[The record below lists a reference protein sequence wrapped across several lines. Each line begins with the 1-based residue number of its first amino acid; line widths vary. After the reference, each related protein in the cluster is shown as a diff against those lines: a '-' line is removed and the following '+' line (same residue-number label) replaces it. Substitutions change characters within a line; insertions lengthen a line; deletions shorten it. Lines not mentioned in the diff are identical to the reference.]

1 MPTVPGYDDTI
12 TDDELGADLGAAM
25 WYTWPTSVVESRAL
39 LRDRELPLWNRFDST
54 GVPLL
59 GQGLS
64 MLGDPLHLLV
74 LLTNGSVA
82 WWDLKYVLAKFLF
95 AFAIALCVLTA
106 TKHLPAAIIMSASSP
121 FIGFFC
127 YRYAHPAFFSL
138 CYAPLILLCWLKF
151 VEAPRGPR
159 SAFWLG
165 GMAVAN
171 WMVLNSGT
179 AKEAYVLLLG
189 MNFCGLLVLASAP
202 SSVADKGVKLRQAIL
217 LLTIFV
223 LIAAPVWVTFLRS
236 LKKSWTAYGAA
247 VYQLQPSLLIGLFD
261 DMFYRQ
267 FNAFEIDFDPSANF
281 LTLVAVIWFFVSPR
295 TVGSGN
301 VARALSI
308 TGILTLAIVFGV
320 VPPKLILRLPFLR
333 SIQHIDNSFSCVAI
347 ICFLVLAGFGIKA
360 FWSDCQSADFRR
372 LYLRMVVVLAVLI
385 ALYAGTAQAGQRSTI
400 SLFKVGEHVVP
411 SRFFWGYSVALVSAA
426 LLAPLLG
433 RTVIFAKRLRGWH
446 IASLLALF
454 TLLHWRYGMHV
465 KTPFDR
471 YVMNPHQRVWLTA
484 DSSGALNLIKSRS
497 TEPSRTA
504 GLDPIFFP
512 GYGGAVGI
520 EQIDGP
526 DPLANSHYRALME
539 AAGIKHLFGAW
550 RYEISRERLAT
561 NLPLFNM
568 LNLRYILAPATTSLP
583 QIPDMKKIASLDLDV
598 YESQGVW
605 PRAFFTDR
613 LFVCQREEQIVKLL
627 KDNSSRPFAAIA
639 KDDLEHEPSANQF
652 LRSITSRSSGQ
663 DVAAT
668 DYQLTTNSTSFKVKA
683 PGPGFVVLTEA
694 YLSHD
699 FRLYVNGRSEHYFCV
714 NSAFKGVLIRR
725 AGDYKISFV
734 YWPRFFT
741 LLLWISAAGT
751 VVLVAWLVTLSMD
764 SVTPAG
770 ACISTKHRVLPL
782 TRKES

>member
-1 MPTVPGYDDTI
+1 MPTVPGYDDTM

-74 LLTNGSVA
+74 LLTNASVA
-82 WWDLKYVLAKFLF
+82 WWDLKYILAKFLF

-159 SAFWLG
+159 TAFWLG

-189 MNFCGLLVLASAP
+189 MNFCGLLVLVCAP
-202 SSVADKGVKLRQAIL
+202 SSATDKGVKLRQAIL

-223 LIAAPVWVTFLRS
+223 LIAAPVWVTFLHS
-236 LKKSWTAYGAA
+236 LKKSWTAYGAG

-295 TVGSGN
+295 TVGSRN
-301 VARALSI
+301 VVRALSI
-308 TGILTLAIVFGV
+308 TGILMLAIVFGV
-320 VPPKLILRLPFLR
+320 VPPKLILRVPFLR
-333 SIQHIDNSFSCVAI
+333 SVQHIDNTFSCVAI

-400 SLFKVGEHVVP
+400 SLFKIGGHVVP
-411 SRFFWGYSVALVSAA
+411 SRFFWGYSLVLVSAA

-433 RTVIFAKRLRGWH
+433 RTVVFAKRLRGWH

-484 DSSGALNLIKSRS
+484 ESSGALKLIKSRS
-497 TEPSRTA
+497 AEPSRTA

-526 DPLANSHYRALME
+526 DPLVNSHYRALME

-550 RYEISRERLAT
+550 RYEVSRERLAT

-568 LNLRYILAPATTSLP
+568 LNLRYILAPATTSLS

-613 LFVCQREEQIVKLL
+613 LFVYQPEEQIVKLL

-639 KDDLEHEPSANQF
+639 KADLEHEPSANQF

-668 DYQLTTNSTSFKVKA
+668 DYRLTTNSTSFKVKA

-694 YLSHD
+694 YLSND
-699 FRLYVNGRSEHYFCV
+699 FRLYVNGSSEHYFRV
-714 NSAFKGVLIRR
+714 NSAFKGIFLEHGGTYTV
-725 AGDYKISFV
+725 SFT
-734 YWPRFFT
+734 YWPKYLT
-741 LLLWISAAGT
+741 ASLWIAAAGL
-751 VVLVAWLVTLSMD
+751 VLLIWWLLIISRSGAHEQVTSR
-764 SVTPAG
+764 S
-770 ACISTKHRVLPL
+770 
-782 TRKES
+782 